1 MASINSAPRTAA
13 ERDEVL
19 SQMERVLGHWTFKNS
34 PRSSR
39 FLRYVIEFAARGDV
53 ASLKERTLGI
63 EAFGRDPDYDTDQ
76 DTVVRVTASDVRKRL
91 AQYYHECG
99 HEAELQI
106 DLHPGSYI
114 PELHW
119 PAKAV
124 ESLLPPHQEAALVPP
139 VGVSFWRRARK
150 KWATLVW
157 ATGFVALLGILAWT
171 WRYKTVSLAR
181 EDPAHSIRSNLNL
194 FWSPVLSPNS
204 QMLLSIGEQPQSGWT
219 DSTAIEQMTVFLVR
233 RNKQFQLKT
242 GSFVTS
248 SDLKQGSSLL
258 IGSNNL
264 MSFKELNRLHLRF
277 HFQAEPSDQ
286 LVSIED
292 IKTPAK
298 KWTSANTESQMGA
311 TRDYAILA
319 RYLDPESGQWVVIAA
334 GLGELGTNAACSV
347 LTDGKLMDQF
357 TKQAND
363 DWAGMNL
370 EAVISTSVLNNKD
383 IGPIKLEA
391 IDIWP
396 VTGEKN
402 VPGVP

>member
-19 SQMERVLGHWTFKNS
+19 SQMERILGHWTFKNS

-39 FLRYVIEFAARGDV
+39 FLRYVIEFAARGDLTP
-53 ASLKERTLGI
+53 LKERTLGI

-91 AQYYHECG
+91 AQYYHESG

-106 DLHPGSYI
+106 DMHPGSYI
-114 PELHW
+114 PELRW

-124 ESLLPPHQEAALVPP
+124 ENLPPPRQEAAPVPP
-139 VGVSFWRRARK
+139 VGVSFWGRARK

-181 EDPAHSIRSNLNL
+181 EDPARSIRSNLNL
-194 FWSPVLSPNS
+194 FWSPILSPNS
-204 QMLLSIGEQPQSGWT
+204 QILLSIGEQPQSGWT
-219 DSTAIEQMTVFLVR
+219 DSMAIEQMTVFLVR

-242 GSFVTS
+242 GNFTTS

-277 HFQAEPSDQ
+277 HFQAEPSNQ

-292 IKTPAK
+292 ISTPAK
-298 KWTSANTESQMGA
+298 KWTSANAAPQMGA

-334 GLGELGTNAACSV
+334 GLGEPGTDAACSV

-357 TKQAND
+357 SKQTHEE
-363 DWAGMNL
+363 WAGMNF
-370 EAVISTSVLNNKD
+370 EAVISTPVLNNKD

-391 IDIWP
+391 IEIWP

-402 VPGVP
+402 VPAVQ